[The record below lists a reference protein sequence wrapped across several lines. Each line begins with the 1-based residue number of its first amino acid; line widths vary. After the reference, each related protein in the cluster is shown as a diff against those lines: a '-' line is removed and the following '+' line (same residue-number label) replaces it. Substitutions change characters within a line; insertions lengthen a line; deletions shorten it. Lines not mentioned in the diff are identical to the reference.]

1 VARLRAIGLMSGTSM
16 DGVDVAM
23 IETDGVSDIAPGP
36 SQEYPYGEADRLLL
50 RAALAD
56 AVALSD
62 RRSRPGRLEAAET
75 LVTERHVSAVRAFLD
90 ANNLTA
96 ADIDVVGFHGQTV
109 LHRPQDRLTVQIGNG
124 SGLAEA
130 IGIPVVH
137 DMRAAD
143 VAAGGQGAPLVPVFH
158 RALVEATGSDEPVA
172 VLNLGG
178 VGNVTFV
185 APGRPPIALDTG
197 PGNALLDDFMLERTG
212 AAMDRDGVRA
222 LAGKVDA
229 AILAALLDHPYFAE
243 APPKS
248 LDRNAFSRDLVARLS
263 TEDGAA
269 TLCAFTA
276 EAAARALQWSAATP
290 TRWVVCGGGARNP
303 ALLTALRNRVNATVL
318 TAEAMGWSSGMME
331 AQAFAYL
338 AVRAYRGLSLTFPTT
353 TGAPQPLTGGVI
365 SVPAVRRQ
373 R

>member
-1 VARLRAIGLMSGTSM
+1 MARLRAIGLMSGTSM

-23 IETDGVSDIAPGP
+23 IETDGVADIVAGP
-36 SQEYPYGEADRLLL
+36 SLEMPYSDADRLLL
-50 RAALAD
+50 RGALAD
-56 AVALSD
+56 AVALTN
-62 RRSRPGRLEAAET
+62 RRSRLGRLEAAET
-75 LVTERHVSAVRAFLD
+75 LITDRHVRAVQTFLD
-90 ANNLTA
+90 ANKLTA
-96 ADIDVVGFHGQTV
+96 AEIDVIGFHGQTV
-109 LHRPQDRLTVQIGNG
+109 LHRPQDRLTVQIGDG
-124 SGLAEA
+124 AALAKA
-130 IGIPVVH
+130 TGIPVVS

-158 RALVEATGSDEPVA
+158 RALVEASGSTEPVA

-185 APGRPPIALDTG
+185 AKGEAPVAFDTG
-197 PGNALLDDFMLERTG
+197 PGNALLDDFMFERTG
-212 AAMDRDGVRA
+212 TAMDQDGRHA
-222 LAGKVDA
+222 LAGAVDA
-229 AILAALLDHPYFAE
+229 TVLAALLDHPYFAQR
-243 APPKS
+243 PPKS
-248 LDRNAFSRDLVARLS
+248 LDRNAFSRQPVDVLS

-276 EAAARALQWSAATP
+276 ESAARALLWSPAIP

-303 ALLTALRNRVNATVL
+303 ALLDALRQRVNATVL
-318 TAEAMGWSSGMME
+318 TAEALGWSSGMME

-338 AVRAYRGLSLTFPTT
+338 AVRALRGLSLTYPST

-365 SVPAVRRQ
+365 SIPTVRRT